1 MLSYL
6 QEVRDSRELLLNL
19 TMREVR
25 GQYKRTVF
33 GQLWSLANPLAQM
46 VIYTFV
52 FGFIL
57 RAQPE
62 PGNPS
67 GLNVFALWLMT
78 GLLPW
83 AFFSNVVNQGMGS
96 LVANEGL
103 IQKVYFPRIVLP
115 LSTVGSAAYNWL
127 FEMGVL
133 IVALVLF
140 GSFVWPWLPLLVVV
154 MALLALFASGIGMA
168 LSIAN
173 VHFRDTQYFVG
184 IILNF
189 WMFLTPIMY
198 PISLIESQS
207 AKIGPLLGTNIT
219 LLDVYRLNPMGRFVE
234 VFRNLLYDNRMPDL
248 ANLAFI
254 FAAALVS
261 FVVGMWIFSKNE
273 RGLAEAL

>member
-1 MLSYL
+1 MSYL
-6 QEVRDSRELLLNL
+6 KEVRDSRELLLNL

-46 VIYTFV
+46 LIYTFV

-83 AFFSNVVNQGMGS
+83 GFFSNVVNQGMGS

-207 AKIGPLLGTNIT
+207 EKIGPLLGTNIT

-254 FAAALVS
+254 VAAALVS
-261 FVVGMWIFSKNE
+261 FVIGMWIFSKNE